1 MKSILGFFCESYMCK
16 EFPRDDKAGQGEFR
30 YILMRQSKFGFA
42 VVAVMV
48 VNINWYYFFTEVY
61 LITV

>member
-1 MKSILGFFCESYMCK
+1 MCK